1 MQVAII
7 HWKGCLLRA
16 IEQRMKTNIRAA
28 CVKLE
33 RQILTR
39 LFNWLRKSFAPVAIV
54 FHFSL
59 ERKKFEW
66 FRPTSKRSSLDIS
79 ETDGKFNEKLAIFDL
94 YTFMDG

>member
-1 MQVAII
+1 
-7 HWKGCLLRA
+7 
-16 IEQRMKTNIRAA
+16 MKTNIRAA

-39 LFNWLRKSFAPVAIV
+39 LFNWLRKSFGSDRVSL
-54 FHFSL
+54 FSR
-59 ERKKFEW
+59 EKEIRGKEW